1 MFVGSVV
8 AGCVVLASHG
18 AKARGALLRDVG
30 TYAAA
35 ITLVAGFLLSGHM
48 STLQASLLVAMYIG
62 APWGWSV
69 PCAAGLRLV
78 PWVWSGGM
86 GLRAWNSAAHV
97 VGVARMQSGG
107 MLCLGPCWIL
117 SRGAPVPCLLSDVS
131 SVCRV
136 CGHSPLC

>member
-35 ITLVAGFLLSGHM
+35 IALVAGFLLSGHM

-62 APWGWSV
+62 APGGWSV
-69 PCAAGLRLV
+69 PCAAGFWLV

-86 GLRAWNSAAHV
+86 GL
-97 VGVARMQSGG
+97 
-107 MLCLGPCWIL
+107 
-117 SRGAPVPCLLSDVS
+117 GA
-131 SVCRV
+131 
-136 CGHSPLC
+136 